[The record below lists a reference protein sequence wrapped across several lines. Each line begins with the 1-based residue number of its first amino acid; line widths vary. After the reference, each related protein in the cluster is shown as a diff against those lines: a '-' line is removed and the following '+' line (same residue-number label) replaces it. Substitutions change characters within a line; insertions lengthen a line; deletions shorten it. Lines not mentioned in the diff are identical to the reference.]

1 MSSYTAPVNK
11 LLTYGS
17 CLDSDMGS
25 TPDYVQELGFTAAD
39 IPELIRLVSDRDLAA
54 GDSEKAESWAIVHAW
69 RTLGQLKAEAA
80 IAPLIDLFDLCEED
94 EWMMSE
100 MPEVFGSIG
109 GQAIA
114 PLADFVADSSHIEMA
129 RTLATESL
137 TEIGMNYPELRS
149 QCVAVLT
156 KQLEQFE
163 QNPINLNSLA
173 ISGLVELNAVESAA
187 VIERAFASERVDL
200 MFDGDWDEVQVSLGL
215 KSRDQVPKK
224 DFMPPELREFISLL
238 DRARAPEPFTPKI
251 VSDKK
256 GKSSSKNKMAKQ
268 SRQKNRKKK

>member
-1 MSSYTAPVNK
+1 MSSYKPPVSK

-17 CLDSDMGS
+17 CLDPDMGS
-25 TPDYVQELGFTAAD
+25 TPDYVQELGFTDAD
-39 IPELIRLVSDRDLAA
+39 IPELIRLVCDRDLST
-54 GDSEKAESWAIVHAW
+54 GNSEKAETWAIVHAW

-80 IAPLIDLFDLCEED
+80 IAPLLSLFELCEED

-109 GQAIA
+109 GQAIS
-114 PLADFVADSSHIEMA
+114 PLTEYMADTSHIEMA
-129 RTLATESL
+129 RTLASESL
-137 TEIGMNYPELRS
+137 AEIGMNYPELRS

-173 ISGLVELNAVESAA
+173 ISGLVELEALESAA
-187 VIERAFASERVDL
+187 VIEQAFASERVDL
-200 MFDGDWDEVQVSLGL
+200 MFEGDWDEVQVSLGL

-238 DRARAPEPFTPKI
+238 DRTMAPKPFTPKL
-251 VSDKK
+251 VNDKK